1 MMVNRGMIMNIQKYS
16 VHDGPG
22 IRTTVFLKGCP
33 LNCWWCHNPES
44 QNIDFQIMYF
54 KDRCTGCGI
63 CEKRCPENAIKIK
76 DGKAIIDHE
85 ICTLCGKCEDFCP
98 NEARKFVGK
107 YMTTTELM
115 KEIKKDEIF
124 YEESGGGVTF
134 SGGEPLVQIDF
145 LQNMLKLCKEEEIHT
160 TVDTSGYSKWEN
172 IEKIIDHTDLFLYDI
187 KIMDDYRHNKYM
199 GVSNKVILENL
210 KRLSQAES
218 NIYVRIPIIKGVND
232 DIENIQSTIE
242 FLKDI
247 NILQVNLLPYH
258 KMGMEKY
265 DRLSMD
271 YRLTGD
277 EKPSEEVMN
286 SLLKKFKILNKRIK
300 IGG

>member
-1 MMVNRGMIMNIQKYS
+1 MNRGMIMNIQKYS

-63 CEKRCPENAIKIK
+63 CEKRCPENAIEIK

-172 IEKIIDHTDLFLYDI
+172 IEKIIDYTDLFLYDI

-210 KRLSQAES
+210 KRLSQAGS

>member
-63 CEKRCPENAIKIK
+63 CEKRCPENAIEIK

-172 IEKIIDHTDLFLYDI
+172 IEKIIDYTDLFLYDI

-210 KRLSQAES
+210 KRLSQAGS